1 MLYALDGQAPEI
13 DKGAG
18 FVAPDAALIGR
29 VRLAAG
35 ASVWF
40 GSVLRGDT
48 EWITIGEN
56 SNIQDGSVLHTDA
69 GAPLEIGT
77 NVTVGHKVMLH
88 GCKLA
93 DRALIGIGS
102 IVLNQARIGSYSILG
117 ANSLVAEGKEI
128 PDGVLALGS
137 PARVLRDLTPEEIA
151 MIDASAAHYVQNS
164 QRFAASLKKIGQET

>member
-164 QRFAASLKKIGQET
+164 RRFAASLKKIGQET

>member
-48 EWITIGEN
+48 EWITIGRN
-56 SNIQDGSVLHTDA
+56 SNIQDASVLHADL
-69 GAPLEIGT
+69 GAPLDIG
-77 NVTVGHKVMLH
+77 NHVTVGHKVVLH
-88 GCKLA
+88 GCTIA
-93 DRALIGIGS
+93 DKVLIGIGS
-102 IVLNQARIGSYSILG
+102 IVLNHAKIGRHSILG
-117 ANSLVAEGKEI
+117 ANSLVAEGKAI
-128 PDGVLALGS
+128 PEGVLALGS
-137 PARVLRDLTPEEIA
+137 PARVLRDLSAAEIE

-164 QRFAASLKKIGQET
+164 QRFAASLKKIAEST

>member
-40 GSVLRGDT
+40 GSVLRGDM

-102 IVLNQARIGSYSILG
+102 IVLNQAKIGSYSILG
-117 ANSLVAEGKEI
+117 ANSFVAEGKEI
-128 PDGVLALGS
+128 PEGVLALGS
-137 PARVLRDLTPEEIA
+137 PARVLRDLTPEEIE

>member
-40 GSVLRGDT
+40 GSVLRGDM

-102 IVLNQARIGSYSILG
+102 IVLNQAKIGSYSILG
-117 ANSLVAEGKEI
+117 ANSFVAEGKEI
-128 PDGVLALGS
+128 PEGVLALGS
-137 PARVLRDLTPEEIA
+137 PARVLRDLTPEEIE
-151 MIDASAAHYVQNS
+151 MIDAAAAHYVQNS

>member
-40 GSVLRGDT
+40 GSVLRGDN
-48 EWITIGEN
+48 EWIAIGEN
-56 SNIQDGSVLHTDA
+56 SNVQDGSVLHTDM
-69 GAPLEIGT
+69 GTPLEIGK
-77 NVTVGHKVMLH
+77 NVTIGHKVMLH
-88 GCKLA
+88 GCRIA
-93 DRALIGIGS
+93 DKALIGIGS
-102 IVLNQARIGSYSILG
+102 IVLNHATIGSYSILG
-117 ANSLVAEGKEI
+117 ANSFVAEGKEI

-137 PARVLRDLTPEEIA
+137 PARVLRDLTPEEIE
-151 MIDASAAHYVQNS
+151 MIDAAAAHYVQNS
-164 QRFAASLKKIGQET
+164 QRFAASLKKIHQET

>member
-40 GSVLRGDT
+40 GSVLRGDM

-69 GAPLEIGT
+69 GAPLEIGA
-77 NVTVGHKVMLH
+77 NVTVGHKVVLH

-102 IVLNQARIGSYSILG
+102 IVLNRAKIGSYSILG
-117 ANSLVAEGKEI
+117 ANSFVAEGKEI
-128 PDGVLALGS
+128 PEGVLALGS
-137 PARVLRDLTPEEIA
+137 PARVLRDLTPEEIE

>member
-13 DKGAG
+13 DKRAG

-48 EWITIGEN
+48 EWIAIARN
-56 SNIQDGSVLHTDA
+56 SNIQDGSVLHADP
-69 GAPLEIGT
+69 GAPLDIASH
-77 NVTVGHKVMLH
+77 VTVGHKAVLH
-88 GCKLA
+88 GCTIA
-93 DRALIGIGS
+93 DKVLIGIGS
-102 IVLNQARIGSYSILG
+102 IVLNHARIGRHSILG
-117 ANSLVAEGKEI
+117 ANSLVAEGKDI
-128 PDGVLALGS
+128 PEGVLALGS
-137 PARVLRDLTPEEIA
+137 PARVLRDLSAEEIA

-164 QRFAASLKKIGQET
+164 RRFAAALKKIG